1 MKHIK
6 LYEQFINEAAESN
19 CLMAEID
26 ANYENNS
33 GRDVFKTF
41 KVLITCKDA
50 EEAKKYCD
58 VLSSTANIDT
68 NEIAEDIVNGPVD
81 SSVMMDC
88 FVSPKKAAKLTLSLS
103 DFLNMLE
110 DNNKDL
116 VKKLR
121 SL

>member
-6 LYEQFINEAAESN
+6 LYEQFVNEAAEQN
-19 CLMAEID
+19 CLMIEID
-26 ANYENNS
+26 ADYENDR
-33 GRDVFKTF
+33 GKDVFKTF
-41 KVLITCKDA
+41 KVLVTCKDA

-58 VLSSTANIDT
+58 VLSDTDNIDT
-68 NEIAEDIVNGPVD
+68 GDIAEDIVNGPIN
-81 SSVMMDC
+81 SSVMIDC
-88 FVSPKKAAKLTLSLS
+88 NISQKKAAKLSLSLS